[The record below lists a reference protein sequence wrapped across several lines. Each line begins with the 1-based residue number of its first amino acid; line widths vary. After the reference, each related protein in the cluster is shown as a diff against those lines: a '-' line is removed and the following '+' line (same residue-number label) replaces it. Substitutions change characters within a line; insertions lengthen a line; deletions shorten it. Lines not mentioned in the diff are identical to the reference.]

1 MIYMKKREK
10 LLPKMTNGR
19 RIACSPALVTRG
31 RTMEMRRSHQ
41 IWLVKAVKC
50 VHTVV
55 LSIVVSR
62 RKKAVSFTRSM
73 YEIVTRTAA
82 TIGMLLELS
91 PFGHHLAFTDLK
103 KAFTDLKKAF
113 TVSRKS
119 VAQSWILSKHVPL
132 FLLSVNIISQVFA
145 SRFFLIQ
152 IMVST
157 FPSFC

>member
-1 MIYMKKREK
+1 MIYIKKREK

-103 KAFTDLKKAF
+103 KAFT
-113 TVSRKS
+113 VSRKS